1 MPEKTKEQVIA
12 QSRVVAHLAKQL
24 MIAHEETAQVYESGE
39 MSAVLIDIVGN
50 RTAAA
55 MEALGDILNGM
66 DAVDEVEGW
75 VDPVFE
81 AAQELWP
88 QPGAHTIS
96 QGRPIDSFFSVSR
109 RNPYGKL

>member
-24 MIAHEETAQVYESGE
+24 MIVHEETAQVYKSGE

-66 DAVDEVEGW
+66 DAVDHDEDGW
-75 VDPVFE
+75 TDPVFE

-88 QPGAHTIS
+88 QTGATE
-96 QGRPIDSFFSVSR
+96 R
-109 RNPYGKL
+109 RTG